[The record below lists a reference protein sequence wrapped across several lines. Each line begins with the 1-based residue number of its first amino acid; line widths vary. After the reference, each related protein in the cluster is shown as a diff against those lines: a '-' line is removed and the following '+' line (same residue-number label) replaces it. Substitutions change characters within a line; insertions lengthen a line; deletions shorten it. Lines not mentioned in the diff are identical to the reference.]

1 MFLGH
6 VRLLA
11 TVLTLISGAHVT
23 HFPLS
28 MWLASV
34 FTITRIRSS
43 SAAVAVA
50 ATATRVRK
58 DRGYGHR
65 YADGGST
72 TERSMEKESKE
83 GGAHPGQEGLRNRI
97 RAASVL
103 SLCVFLSA
111 PSPTSLL
118 DSVVD
123 TQGPCSSS
131 LRYCDGAHTCAAR
144 KVTKR
149 CVCLCVWGEAGRRKG
164 RRHPRP
170 SCTHPMDVLFALA
183 HLVVF
188 EPLSSLL
195 AYVYIF

>member
-28 MWLASV
+28 VWLASV
-34 FTITRIRSS
+34 FTITPLRSA

-72 TERSMEKESKE
+72 TERSIEKESKE

-103 SLCVFLSA
+103 SLSVF
-111 PSPTSLL
+111 
-118 DSVVD
+118 
-123 TQGPCSSS
+123 
-131 LRYCDGAHTCAAR
+131 
-144 KVTKR
+144 
-149 CVCLCVWGEAGRRKG
+149 
-164 RRHPRP
+164 
-170 SCTHPMDVLFALA
+170 SCPPPPPL
-183 HLVVF
+183 
-188 EPLSSLL
+188 LSSTLL
-195 AYVYIF
+195 STRRGHALLPYATATGRTRALLEK